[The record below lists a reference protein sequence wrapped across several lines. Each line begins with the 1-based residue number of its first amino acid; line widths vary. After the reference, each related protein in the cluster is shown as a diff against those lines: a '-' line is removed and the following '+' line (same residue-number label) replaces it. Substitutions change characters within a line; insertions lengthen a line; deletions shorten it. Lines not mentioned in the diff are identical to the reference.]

1 MVAWPIVC
9 RPTELGGLGI
19 PDLRLTSI
27 ALQTRWL
34 WLQKV
39 DQDRAWSS
47 LPIASS
53 KEVRAFFN
61 ASTYTV
67 LGNGRS
73 THFWTGKWIQTQS
86 VKDIAPALL
95 AFVSQ
100 RISSL
105 QRSPKDSQRVR
116 GFARFREGSPPRPS
130 RIT

>member
-9 RPTELGGLGI
+9 RPTELGVLGI

-67 LGNGRS
+67 LVNGRS

-100 RISSL
+100 RDIKSTTVAEGITARAWVRQIS
-105 QRSPKDSQRVR
+105 
-116 GFARFREGSPPRPS
+116 GGSPPLPS